1 MSDDGASDQ
10 NRAIGECGVDPEA
23 SDGHLEPAEL
33 GFDPEA
39 TDRPVLVWDGT
50 CGFCRRSVLYL
61 EDRVGDRI
69 HYVPYQHV
77 HRYFDDIDEGDFEE
91 SVHLVE
97 PDGLYYSGAE
107 AVFRALEYAPDGGT
121 WRKLYDNVPGVAPV
135 SERGYRFVAEHRPLV
150 DKVTRWLFGE
160 DLRSSRFDIARWLF
174 LRLLA
179 LVVVIAFVSLGL
191 QVSGLMGSSG
201 IVPAAETVER
211 LQEATANRDGSI
223 FWQMPTLFWW
233 MTPTDAALT
242 GLSTAGALLGVA
254 LMFGV
259 WPRAVLVCIWAAYL
273 SFMSVGGP
281 FLGYQW
287 DALLL
292 ETVFLTIFVAP
303 GAWLAVRPGREPSRL
318 GIFLFQ
324 WLAFRLMFMSGAVKL
339 ASGDPTWQDG
349 TALTYHFWTQP
360 IPSWA
365 SYYVHQLPEFVL
377 WSSTHATMVVELA
390 LPFLVFGPRRLRR
403 FAAYSF
409 IGLQV
414 VILATGNYGF
424 FNILSVA
431 IFVLLIEDRIW
442 RRLLPAGFVDWVTEK
457 TEPGWRAPWFV
468 VRRTGLAVVVAFV
481 VGVTGHKMMRRLSS
495 EPGSLGVPSVVTSVV
510 DATAGFRTLNNYGLF
525 ADMTTVRP
533 EILVQGSRDGENW
546 KTYDFRWKP
555 DATTDRPGFVEPHM
569 PRVDW
574 QMWFQALR
582 IHRAHERAGRCGH
595 SRWFLNLQRALLEGR
610 EPVLSLLADNPFEQ
624 RPPTYVRTVVYD
636 YRFAG
641 PKAEQGEW
649 WERSNRRRP
658 CPVLTLRNGELT
670 RASNR

>member
-1 MSDDGASDQ
+1 MSDDGAEDQ
-10 NRAIGECGVDPEA
+10 NRAIGECGVEPDA
-23 SDGHLEPAEL
+23 SDGRVDPADL
-33 GFDPEA
+33 GFDPEE
-39 TDRPVLVWDGT
+39 TDRPIIVWDGV

-69 HYVPYQHV
+69 HYVPYQYA
-77 HRYFDDIDEGDFEE
+77 HRYFDDIDAGDFEE

-97 PDGLYYSGAE
+97 PDGLDYSGAE

-135 SERGYRFVAEHRPLV
+135 SERGYRFVADHRPLV
-150 DKVTRWLFGE
+150 DKVTRWLFDE

-174 LRLLA
+174 LRLLG
-179 LVVVIAFVSLGL
+179 LTVVIAFVSLGV
-191 QVSGLMGSSG
+191 QVLGLIGSSG
-201 IVPAAETVER
+201 IVPATETVER
-211 LQEATANRDGSI
+211 LQEADANRDGSI

-233 MTPTDAALT
+233 IVPTDTALT
-242 GLSTAGALLGVA
+242 GLSAVGAVLGVA

-292 ETVFLTIFVAP
+292 ETVFLAIFVAP
-303 GAWLAVRPGREPSRL
+303 AAWLAVRPSREPSQL

-324 WLAFRLMFMSGAVKL
+324 WLAFRLMFMSGAIKL
-339 ASGDPTWQDG
+339 ASGDPTWRDG

-360 IPSWA
+360 IPSWT

-377 WSSTHATMVVELA
+377 WLGTHATMVVELA
-390 LPFLVFGPRRLRR
+390 IPFLLFGPRRLRR
-403 FAAYSF
+403 FAVYAF
-409 IGLQV
+409 IGLQAT
-414 VILATGNYGF
+414 IMATGNYGF

-431 IFVLLIEDRIW
+431 IFVLLIEDRVW
-442 RRLLPAGFVDWVTEK
+442 RRLLPMRLAEWLTEK

-468 VRRTGLAVVVAFV
+468 IRRAGLAVVVAVV
-481 VGVTGHKMMRRLSS
+481 VGVTGHKLIRRVAPGS
-495 EPGSLGVPSVVTSVV
+495 EPLGGASVVTSVV

-525 ADMTTVRP
+525 ADMTTIRP
-533 EILVQGSRDGENW
+533 EVLVQGSRDGQDWE
-546 KTYDFRWKP
+546 TYDFRWKP
-555 DATTDRPGFVEPHM
+555 DATTDRPKFVEPHM

-582 IHRAHERAGRCGH
+582 IHRAYEQTGRCGH
-595 SRWFLNLQRALLEGR
+595 SRWFLNFQRALLEGR
-610 EPVLSLLADNPFEQ
+610 EPVLSLVADNPFGDS
-624 RPPTYVRTVVYD
+624 PPTYVRTVVYD

-641 PKAEQGEW
+641 SEAGESEW
-649 WERSNRRRP
+649 WQRSNRRRP
-658 CPVLTLRNGELT
+658 CPVLTLRNGQLS
-670 RASNR
+670 RARP